1 MVMKAIAALA
11 LACAGLAAS
20 AQQLQ
25 SAGSEVVFVSKQMGV
40 AVEGRF
46 KRFAAQLAFDPA
58 KPELAKVSFTVDLAS
73 ATLGVAEVDAE
84 LPKPAWFNVAK
95 FPQATFA
102 ASKVTRT
109 AAGAYR
115 ADGQLTIK
123 GVSQPLA
130 VPLTLVQ
137 SGTNGTASGQFA
149 IKRLAFG
156 IGGGEWGDTSL
167 VADDVQVRFKLALT
181 GLKAP

>member
-1 MVMKAIAALA
+1 MIALVLA
-11 LACAGLAAS
+11 SASLAAG
-20 AQQLQ
+20 AQQVQ
-25 SAGSEVVFVSKQMGV
+25 SAGSQVVFVTKQMGV
-40 AVEGRF
+40 PVEGHF

-58 KPELAKVSFTVDLAS
+58 KPETAKVGFTVDLAS
-73 ATLGVAEVDAE
+73 ATLGVPEADAE

-95 FPQATFA
+95 FPQATFV

-109 AAGAYR
+109 GAGAYR
-115 ADGQLTIK
+115 ADGKLTIK
-123 GVSQPLA
+123 GVSLPVA
-130 VPLTLVQ
+130 VPVTLTQ
-137 SGTNGTASGQFA
+137 SGTSGTASGQFT

-156 IGGGEWGDTSL
+156 VGGGEWGDTSL